1 MNTLLTLTTLL
12 AFSPSPS
19 LSPVVQSTQP
29 KAKHLQQPTEPPA
42 KKRVFTP
49 FEQVFTIAQGG
60 KTVDSIALYL
70 IEPGPFDWKGRREN
84 FTEWKM
90 TAFDKGFESRNPVA
104 TFDRLRFNHAF
115 DEPGIYALAFFRDG
129 QEEWERHFFFFD
141 SKWSDPRH
149 EYLLN
154 LTLHPRSPKKT
165 EDLHGRQSR
174 STYHSAYN

>member
-12 AFSPSPS
+12 AFSP
-19 LSPVVQSTQP
+19 LSSVVQSTQP
-29 KAKHLQQPTEPPA
+29 QPRQLEQPTEPPS
-42 KKRVFTP
+42 KKRDFTP
-49 FEQVFTIAQGG
+49 FDQVFTIAQGG
-60 KTVDSIALYL
+60 KTIDSIALYL
-70 IEPGPFDWKGRREN
+70 VEPGPFDWKGRREN

-90 TAFDKGFESRNPVA
+90 TAFDKGFESNDPVA
-104 TFDRLRFNHAF
+104 TFNRLRFNHAV

-141 SKWSDPRH
+141 SKWSDPQH

-154 LTLHPRSPKKT
+154 LTLHKRNPEWEAASPPT
-165 EDLHGRQSR
+165 FR

>member
-12 AFSPSPS
+12 AFSSALHPP
-19 LSPVVQSTQP
+19 Q
-29 KAKHLQQPTEPPA
+29 ATEPPV

-49 FEQVFTIAQGG
+49 FEQAFTIVQGG
-60 KTVDSIALYL
+60 KKVDSIALYL
-70 IEPGPFDWKGRREN
+70 VEPGPFEWKGRREN
-84 FTEWKM
+84 FSEWQM
-90 TAFDKGFESRNPVA
+90 TARDKGFESQDPVA
-104 TFDRLRFNHAF
+104 TFDRLRFKHTF
-115 DEPGIYALAFFRDG
+115 DAPGIYALAFFRDG

-154 LTLHPRSPKKT
+154 LTLHQRYPKET
-165 EDLHGRQSR
+165 EDVLPRHFR